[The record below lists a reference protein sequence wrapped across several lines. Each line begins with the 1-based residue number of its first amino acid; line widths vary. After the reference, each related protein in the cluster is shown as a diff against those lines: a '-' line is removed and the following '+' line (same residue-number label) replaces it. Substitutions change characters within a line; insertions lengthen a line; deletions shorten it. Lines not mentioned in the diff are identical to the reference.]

1 MDAVAASL
9 AAIALQHGVLASH
22 LQMAL
27 TRQRVETEAQGLLT
41 LLETARQARCE
52 STTPGQSGRYL
63 RLSRSAGALVA

>member
-41 LLETARQARCE
+41 LLETARQA
-52 STTPGQSGRYL
+52 
-63 RLSRSAGALVA
+63 GANPPHLGNRVDTYA